1 MSNFFSLIDELE
13 LNKNAL
19 TDKKQQTDY
28 KIKYVSE
35 YIKQW
40 AIISSMREEITDITF
55 IDCMCNAGIYLDGDL
70 CTATEALL
78 IFKDVAQKHP
88 NKNYNLYLNDYD
100 GNKLKVLSAVIEKL
114 NDKTIQNIR
123 IYIDSIDVND
133 YLKQLNQKNDVF
145 GYGKSVVLY
154 VDPYDFG
161 TVHIPDIHEI
171 LKNHYCELIF
181 NFFISDYVRNWDNNK
196 ERIKSC
202 LGGKNVETKE
212 GLIEYINEQFKT
224 GRINYGFSY
233 QFKTVT
239 NVELYQIMFFTPSKR
254 GIEVLKDVLWKVF
267 NGEFYHRN
275 KRESLYKQL
284 SLITEDEERRYLL
297 ERHSLEAKGLVM
309 ECKGSILKYTDI
321 EILLIEKSML
331 KEGQILKN
339 VIKPLI
345 AEGKLVKLNE
355 VSSVRNFKDDSYK
368 VGDL

>member
-1 MSNFFSLIDELE
+1 MSNFFALIDELE

-19 TDKKQQTDY
+19 TNKKQQTDY

-55 IDCMCNAGIYLDGDL
+55 IDCMCNAGIYSDGDL
-70 CTATEALL
+70 CTATEVLL
-78 IFKDVAQKHP
+78 IFTEVAQKHP
-88 NKNYNLYLNDYD
+88 DKKYNLYLNDYD
-100 GNKLKVLSAVIEKL
+100 TNKLKVLNTVIEKL
-114 NDKTIQNIR
+114 KDKAIQNIR

-133 YLKQLNQKNDVF
+133 YLKQLNLKTDVF

-154 VDPYDFG
+154 IDPYDFG
-161 TVHIPDIHEI
+161 TVHIPEVHEI

-181 NFFISDYVRNWDNNK
+181 NFFISDYVRNWNNNRA
-196 ERIKSC
+196 RIKVC
-202 LGGKNVETKE
+202 LGGTSVETKE
-212 GLIEYINEQFKT
+212 ELIDYINAQFKT
-224 GRINYGFSY
+224 GHIKHSFSY

-254 GIEVLKDVLWKVF
+254 GIEVLKDTLWKVF
-267 NGEFYHRN
+267 NGEFFHRN
-275 KRESLYKQL
+275 KRETLNNQL
-284 SLITEDEERRYLL
+284 SLISEEDEKQWLL
-297 ERHSLEAKGLVM
+297 ERHSQEAKDLLMKCNGA
-309 ECKGSILKYTDI
+309 ILKYTDI

-331 KEGQILKN
+331 KEGQILKH

-345 AEGKLVKLNE
+345 AEGKIIKLNE